1 MILLICLGLLAL
13 LLVIG
18 AGWICKGGYF
28 TLPESTAKPV
38 PELVRWRKDKRRPKS
53 SRLYKAKIVRR
64 KRL

>member
-28 TLPESTAKPV
+28 TLPE
-38 PELVRWRKDKRRPKS
+38 LVRWRKDKRRPKS
-53 SRLYKAKIVRR
+53 GRLYKAKIVRR
-64 KRL
+64 R